1 MIQIRA
7 FASTDVGKVRTAN
20 EDAFYVD
27 PDGRLFLVADGM
39 GGQNAGEVASS
50 MAVQELR
57 AELEDDFA
65 RKTCDRFLNDPSLD
79 TRREVQQLLVSA
91 VQAVHGRIYDRAQ
104 EELDKR
110 GMGTTLE
117 AMLVLGRDAFLVHVG
132 DSRIYLVRDRSV
144 LQVTQDHSLLETLL
158 AAGRGSRDEL
168 RKSTMKNAVVNALGA
183 TPDLAVDTLHISLS
197 TGDKFLLCSDGL
209 HEYFADEEELGT
221 VLDSLPGEAGV
232 GRLVEMA
239 NERGGKDNITAVLV
253 WVLAVPGP
261 QISRDLKH
269 DLQALKSSALFSGL
283 TLQEAIQA
291 LRVCVEREVRAGE
304 ALPRITT
311 GDDTAYI
318 VLEGT
323 IVTARGDSI
332 GPGTI
337 VHPQALVGGEEP
349 DGLAHSPFVARVLA
363 VRRNDFLRLCNEHR
377 ALGIKLLTNLCLVLS
392 RHTAGLSE

>member
-7 FASTDVGKVRTAN
+7 FSGTDIGKVREHN
-20 EDAFYVD
+20 EDAYYVD
-27 PDGRLFLVADGM
+27 PEGRLFLVADGM
-39 GGQNAGEVASS
+39 GGQNAGEVASR
-50 MAVQELR
+50 MAVDELKV
-57 AELEDDFA
+57 EMEDPFT
-65 RKTCDRFLNDPSLD
+65 RKTCERFLNDPSLD

-91 VQAVHGRIYDRAQ
+91 VQAVHARIYDRAQ
-104 EELDKR
+104 EEPDKR

-158 AAGRGSRDEL
+158 AAGRGSREEL
-168 RKSTMKNAVVNALGA
+168 KKSTMKNAVVNALGA

-209 HEYFADEEELGT
+209 HEYFSDEEELGQ

-232 GRLVEMA
+232 ARLIEMA
-239 NERGGKDNITAVLV
+239 NERGGKDNITALLV
-253 WVLAVPGP
+253 WVLSVPGP

-269 DLQALKSSALFSGL
+269 DLNALKSSTFFAGL
-283 TLQEAIQA
+283 TLQEALQT
-291 LRVCVEREVRAGE
+291 LRICVEREVRAGE

-318 VLEGT
+318 VLDGT
-323 IVTARGDSI
+323 IVTARGDSV
-332 GPGTI
+332 GPGTVI
-337 VHPQALVGGEEP
+337 HPQALVGGEEP
-349 DGLAHSPFVARVLA
+349 DGLAHSPFPARVLA

-377 ALGIKLLTNLCLVLS
+377 ALGIKLLTSLAQILC

>member
-7 FASTDVGKVRTAN
+7 FSGTDVGKVREHN
-20 EDAFYVD
+20 EDASYVD
-27 PDGRLFLVADGM
+27 PEGRLFMVADGM

-50 MAVQELR
+50 MAIEELR
-57 AELEDDFA
+57 AEMGDAFA
-65 RKTCDRFLNDPSLD
+65 RKTCERFLNDPSLD

-91 VQAVHGRIYDRAQ
+91 VQAVHGRIYERAQ
-104 EELDKR
+104 EESDKR

-158 AAGRGSRDEL
+158 AAGRGSREEL
-168 RKSTMKNAVVNALGA
+168 KKSTMKNAVVNALGA

-209 HEYFADEEELGT
+209 HEYFGDEEELGQ
-221 VLDSLPGEAGV
+221 VLDSLPGEAGIA
-232 GRLVEMA
+232 RLIEIA
-239 NERGGKDNITAVLV
+239 NERGGRDNITGLLV
-253 WVLAVPGP
+253 WVLSVPGP

-269 DLQALKSSALFSGL
+269 DLQALKSSTLFMGL
-283 TLQEAIQA
+283 TLQEALQT
-291 LRVCVEREVRAGE
+291 LRVCVEREVRSGE

-318 VLEGT
+318 VLDGT
-323 IVTARGDSI
+323 IVTARGDSV
-332 GPGTI
+332 GPGTVI
-337 VHPQALVGGEEP
+337 HPQALVGGEEP
-349 DGLAHSPFVARVLA
+349 DGLAHSPFPARVLA

-377 ALGIKLLTNLCLVLS
+377 ALGIKLLTSLSQILC